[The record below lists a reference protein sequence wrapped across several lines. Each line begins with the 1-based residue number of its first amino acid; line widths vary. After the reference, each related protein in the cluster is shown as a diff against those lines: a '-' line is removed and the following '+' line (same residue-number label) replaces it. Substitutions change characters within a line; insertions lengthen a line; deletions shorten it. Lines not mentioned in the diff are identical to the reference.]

1 MKDVF
6 WFKHD
11 SNARNDIKI
20 QALRH
25 DYGVAGYGMFFMIIE
40 IMRES
45 DNNRLP
51 YNKKFSMV
59 GIARDLGVEVGL
71 LSAFIES
78 CINDY
83 ELFVCD
89 CEYFWSESLN
99 QRLHEHEIAKEKRRI
114 DGAKGG
120 RPKKQT
126 EQIEVPIEDKPTPKE
141 VTFSAEVESITDSL
155 CRKLRENNEKAKLPA
170 DLKKWNSA
178 IDALHRIDGYEFDV
192 IEKVCNWS
200 QDNSFWKQNILSAPK
215 LREKFAQLL
224 LAMQEDERKK
234 TNAESKGSFSNGT
247 RTDSEDKRPT
257 IEIPINPRIHELDI
271 EAQLAKLRERAKA
284 VGAPV

>member
-1 MKDVF
+1 MKDAYF
-6 WFKHD
+6 FSHD
-11 SNARNDIKI
+11 SNTRSDTKI
-20 QALRH
+20 MSLLSVYDFR
-25 DYGVAGYGMFFMIIE
+25 GYGWFWAIIE
-40 IMRES
+40 TMRDSTDYKLPLTSKYCMKNYSSLLRCTEEEAKEFIYDCIDEFELFES
-45 DNNRLP
+45 DGE
-51 YNKKFSMV
+51 F
-59 GIARDLGVEVGL
+59 
-71 LSAFIES
+71 
-78 CINDY
+78 
-83 ELFVCD
+83 
-89 CEYFWSESLN
+89 FWSDSLLRRMN
-99 QRLHEHEIAKEKRRI
+99 KANEKR
-114 DGAKGG
+114 AKNSENAKKGG
-120 RPKKQT
+120 RPKKQA
-126 EQIEVPIEDKPTPKE
+126 EQIEAPAEEKPTPKE

-224 LAMQEDERKK
+224 LAMQEDERRK

-247 RTDSEDKRPT
+247 RTDSEDQRPT
-257 IEIPINPRIHELDI
+257 INIPINPRIHELDI